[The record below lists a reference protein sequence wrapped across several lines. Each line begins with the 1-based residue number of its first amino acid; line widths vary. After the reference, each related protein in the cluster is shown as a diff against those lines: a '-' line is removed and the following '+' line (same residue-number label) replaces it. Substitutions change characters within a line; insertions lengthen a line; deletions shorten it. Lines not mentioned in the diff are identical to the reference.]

1 MLSECHSNVVL
12 CTEMKQ
18 GAGDGY
24 VARSL
29 WTYYTIPRTGSRVW
43 KQQSDLWDA
52 PIGFHNT
59 SYLFSIWYHSY
70 RPLNALCCHYYMKY
84 KYFCKRC
91 EQFSD
96 IAEVRAKDL
105 VLLRYMWYILLLC
118 IVIFGHSNVSSIFN
132 Q

>member
-1 MLSECHSNVVL
+1 MSECHSNVVL

-70 RPLNALCCHYYMKY
+70 RPLNGDGVL
-84 KYFCKRC
+84 FVV
-91 EQFSD
+91 
-96 IAEVRAKDL
+96 IITWNI
-105 VLLRYMWYILLLC
+105 VLLSANDVNSS
-118 IVIFGHSNVSSIFN
+118 VI
-132 Q
+132 